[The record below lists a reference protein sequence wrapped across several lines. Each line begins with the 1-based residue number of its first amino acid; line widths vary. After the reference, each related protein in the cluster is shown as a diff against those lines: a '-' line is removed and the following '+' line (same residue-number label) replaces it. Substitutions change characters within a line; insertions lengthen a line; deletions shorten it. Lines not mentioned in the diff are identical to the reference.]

1 MGFSIPIKYHF
12 VHLQGTGSNRRSPF
26 IDTLIPNV
34 TVIVNGCGLGAK
46 GSDEIGRIGAKLS
59 TKQEWASDEVYR
71 EELKIQWKTS

>member
-1 MGFSIPIKYHF
+1 M
-12 VHLQGTGSNRRSPF
+12 GSNRRSSF

-59 TKQEWASDEVYR
+59 TTQVWASDEIDR
-71 EELKIQWKTS
+71 EEMRIQWKTLQSF